1 MTRQWQLYAVY
12 DFKTNWF
19 LYIYGLFY
27 IYQMFI
33 MFGLMRRFGR
43 LNGGTFFRELTPRIL
58 DANSLASASGLTL
71 SICFHAV
78 VSNEFTDSSSAV
90 ALIGFQGVIEW
101 MRYKIVI

>member
-1 MTRQWQLYAVY
+1 VYA
-12 DFKTNWF
+12 
-19 LYIYGLFY
+19 LFY

-33 MFGLMRRFGR
+33 MAGLMRRFG
-43 LNGGTFFRELTPRIL
+43 LPNGGTFFRELTPRIL

-78 VSNEFTDSSSAV
+78 LSNEFTDSSSAV
-90 ALIGFQGVIEW
+90 VLIGLQGVIEW